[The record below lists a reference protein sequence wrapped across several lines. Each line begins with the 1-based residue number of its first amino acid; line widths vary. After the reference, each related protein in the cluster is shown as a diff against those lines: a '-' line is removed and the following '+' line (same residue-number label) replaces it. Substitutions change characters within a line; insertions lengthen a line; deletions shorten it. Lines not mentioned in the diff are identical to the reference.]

1 MRIKKIWTLWDNSIN
16 YKTLPGAMGVF
27 EIADSEQ
34 KTIYIGKASGKSPFG
49 LRGEL
54 FLCFGEKTD
63 FDGKNWIHPKMGQP
77 LPIIQKHAAYF
88 RYEVNHMYYSRWIEI
103 LTRFN
108 EDHGRL
114 PTGNLED
121 SEVIPKLGRYH
132 WKTKESGTED

>member
-1 MRIKKIWTLWDNSIN
+1 MRIQKPWTAWDDSIN

-27 EIADSEQ
+27 EIADNEQ

-54 FLCFGEKTD
+54 FLCFGYKND
-63 FDGKNWIHPKMGQP
+63 FDGKNWIHPQMGQP
-77 LPIIQKHAAYF
+77 LPSIQKHAAYY

-103 LTRFN
+103 LTRFS

-121 SEVIPKLGRYH
+121 SEVIPTLGRYH
-132 WKTKESGTED
+132 WKTKESGTEN